1 MSDNANMNPETLE
14 KIEAIAKS
22 LEKIELSPEYALAT
36 QTLMKA
42 QRDNFEML
50 DRSLAMMQ
58 AVHNAESKN
67 SDFYTDLLKFLI
79 PIFATAV
86 IAGATVEIQNLNS
99 FALLWIGLIGLAGS
113 ILWLI
118 PLVVMRHRRA
128 KRQGREYEKLAK
140 AFKAWQSIADM
151 QKKSMG
157 DINNLDEAKALA
169 IQFTDLISAVES
181 SKDKS
186 SND

>member
-1 MSDNANMNPETLE
+1 MDDDVNMSPEALE
-14 KIEAIAKS
+14 KIEALAETLQKM
-22 LEKIELSPEYALAT
+22 ELSPEYSLAI

-79 PIFATAV
+79 PVFATAG

-99 FALLWIGLIGLAGS
+99 SALLWIGLIGLAGS

-157 DINNLDEAKALA
+157 NINNLDEAKALA
-169 IQFTDLISAVES
+169 TQFTDFIGAVES
-181 SKDKS
+181 SKNKS

>member
-1 MSDNANMNPETLE
+1 MDDDTSMSPEALE
-14 KIEAIAKS
+14 KIEALAETLQKM
-22 LEKIELSPEYALAT
+22 ELSPEHALAT

-50 DRSLAMMQ
+50 DRSLAMIQ
-58 AVHNAESKN
+58 AVHDAESKN

-99 FALLWIGLIGLAGS
+99 SALLWIGSIGLAVS
-113 ILWLI
+113 VLWLI
-118 PLVVMRHRRA
+118 PLVIMRHRRA
-128 KRQGREYEKLAK
+128 KRQGREYEKLAE
-140 AFKAWQSIADM
+140 AFKAWQAVADL

-157 DINNLDEAKALA
+157 DINNLNDAKGLVA
-169 IQFTDLISAVES
+169 QFSDLVNTAES
-181 SKDKS
+181 FKKKS